1 MACVP
6 QKEITKNQL
15 FTEEIVSEQQS
26 LTYIKLLLATG
37 VSGIM
42 YLRGFFP
49 ANAYRSSY
57 VQDQKVMI
65 LRAEHSCPPACR
77 LVEWLRGC
85 FDAIQMKYLRS
96 VIMTLSSNP
105 TGPNEPQNVT
115 EFYHFRI
122 HYDAKGAQLDFESTP
137 SQNVASFGNTK
148 MASILLVR
156 KLYTLIQHLGPLP
169 SKIFLNMK
177 LTYNDSV
184 TPRDYQPRGF
194 EESDSDLL
202 VFEREP
208 IKLEM
213 GEVVTPFHSFKLDM
227 GTERHR
233 LEPVEEL
240 PNRRNRWFLKV
251 RRDGSLS
258 QRSEIEDV
266 EETQENDST
275 GDNSQEI
282 DLSCTENCEVTM
294 TEEVVA
300 EETNGT
306 DASVMAAR
314 TELVFHQSSTNKATK
329 VKEKGTQKKN
339 KVYRYDIPNSQET
352 NWKKRK
358 FSECKEN
365 V

>member
-1 MACVP
+1 MACIP
-6 QKEITKNQL
+6 QKKIVKNQL
-15 FTEEIVSEQQS
+15 FSEEIVSEQQS

-37 VSGIM
+37 VSAIM

-49 ANAYRSSY
+49 AKAYRSSY

-105 TGPNEPQNVT
+105 NEPQNVT

-122 HYDAKGAQLDFESTP
+122 HYDMEGAQLDLESTP
-137 SQNVASFGNTK
+137 SQNVSTFGNTK
-148 MASILLVR
+148 MASIMLVR
-156 KLYTLIQHLGPLP
+156 KLYTLIHHLGPLP
-169 SKIFLNMK
+169 NKIFLNMK
-177 LTYNDSV
+177 LTYYDSI

-194 EESDSDLL
+194 QESDGDMLI
-202 VFEREP
+202 FEREP

-233 LEPVEEL
+233 LEPVEEQ
-240 PNRRNRWFLKV
+240 PSQRNRWFLKV

-266 EETQENDST
+266 EENQENDSMD
-275 GDNSQEI
+275 DNSQET
-282 DLSCTENCEVTM
+282 DLSCSQSCEVTM

-300 EETNGT
+300 EKTNGT

-314 TELVFHQSSTNKATK
+314 TELVFHQSSSQTNKATN
-329 VKEKGTQKKN
+329 VNEKGTPKKN
-339 KVYRYDIPNSQET
+339 KVCRYDIPNSQET
-352 NWKKRK
+352 KWKKRK